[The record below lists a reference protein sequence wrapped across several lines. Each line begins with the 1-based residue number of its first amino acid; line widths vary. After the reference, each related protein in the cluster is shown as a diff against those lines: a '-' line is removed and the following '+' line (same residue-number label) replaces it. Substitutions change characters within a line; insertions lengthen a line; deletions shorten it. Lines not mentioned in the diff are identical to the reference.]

1 MNPPERAVS
10 MTKPILVAALISLAI
25 TLLRLYGEVHD
36 WSPAIFSKK
45 PGGGG
50 SPLGVDWLIPILGI
64 WFGIRLK
71 RGGQGPENPKRA
83 FLVAIVALVILVGCF
98 AFTNPE
104 APTPSPTVKIAIITV
119 ASLLAGVAVFSTW
132 KRLGGAL
139 VVYAYLAHLPVL
151 VVMYVAMQQ
160 NWGTHYEKGFPGLP
174 EMEFTT
180 RFLVIAVL
188 PQLVTWIGMTAFL
201 GGFLGQIAAFFA
213 HARAPVAAAATG
225 A

>member
-10 MTKPILVAALISLAI
+10 MSKPILVAALISLAI
-25 TLLRLYGEVHD
+25 TLLRLYGELHD
-36 WSPAIFSKK
+36 GSSFYFSKE

-50 SPLGVDWLIPILGI
+50 SPIGVDWLIPIVGI

-71 RGGQGPENPKRA
+71 RGGQGPKNPKRA
-83 FLVAIVALVILVGCF
+83 LLVALVALVFLVACF
-98 AFTNPE
+98 AYTNPK
-104 APTPSPTVKIAIITV
+104 APTPSPTVKIAIITL
-119 ASLLAGVAVFSTW
+119 ASLIAGVVVFSTW

-151 VVMYVAMQQ
+151 VVMYIAMQHG
-160 NWGTHYEKGFPGLP
+160 WGTHYEKGFPGLP

-180 RFLVIAVL
+180 KFLVIAVL
-188 PQLVTWIGMTAFL
+188 PQLVTWIGTTAFL
-201 GGFLGQIAAFFA
+201 GGFLGQIAALFVR
-213 HARAPVAAAATG
+213 ARAPVAAAA